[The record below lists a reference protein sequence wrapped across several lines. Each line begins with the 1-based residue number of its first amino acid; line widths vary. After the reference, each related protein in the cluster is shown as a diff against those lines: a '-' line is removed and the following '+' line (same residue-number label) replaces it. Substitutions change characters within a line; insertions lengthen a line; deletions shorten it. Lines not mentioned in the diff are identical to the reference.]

1 MDVDES
7 KSNIASNYT
16 QVRKG
21 KKAVDSDHVP
31 LEINI
36 DMKIVPT
43 KPTRNI
49 VLNFKNY
56 QAREIFKEL
65 TTHTEEFTK
74 CFETLKP
81 LQEQCETWKET
92 LESYCKKTFPKI
104 RIKPKGIKPSAADK
118 LILEINKLKKKQDE
132 NQSTPSDDAILLKH
146 EQAIADI
153 LAREGRNK
161 AYMLKTIMC
170 SIWIC
175 ECEGDVETKEKTLA

>member
-1 MDVDES
+1 MEAFLLRNHLTVVNSLSLCKGVFTRIQKRQGICEKSIIDFFVVCRRVLTYVTSMDVDES

-49 VLNFKNY
+49 VLNLKNY

-74 CFETLKP
+74 CFETLQP

-92 LESYCKKTFPKI
+92 LESYCKKTF
-104 RIKPKGIKPSAADK
+104 
-118 LILEINKLKKKQDE
+118 KKKSESSQ
-132 NQSTPSDDAILLKH
+132 
-146 EQAIADI
+146 
-153 LAREGRNK
+153 
-161 AYMLKTIMC
+161 
-170 SIWIC
+170 
-175 ECEGDVETKEKTLA
+175 KE